1 MCISK
6 PDFAF
11 SYFMSIFWGFCL
23 TFKLAVKCN
32 ARNHLES
39 YHRLNSLINVICHDG
54 MPLDYYFF
62 FLIADCASIFLTSSF
77 LKLVK
82 PNSCLWMIVFDY
94 NHLYQ
99 SYARVNSDLLL
110 SLIKKKIQ
118 QFTLIFLQ
126 SKQCPCEDNLL
137 SPGIFT
143 LKSVKIALQKSKC
156 WFESMGRACMHSYK
170 YKMRLTLNKN

>member
-1 MCISK
+1 MPLNLIIWKQFNNNFVCISK

-82 PNSCLWMIVFDY
+82 PNSCLWIIVFDY

-110 SLIKKKIQ
+110 SLIKKK
-118 QFTLIFLQ
+118 
-126 SKQCPCEDNLL
+126 SSNLHL
-137 SPGIFT
+137 SFY
-143 LKSVKIALQKSKC
+143 KVSSALVRTTYCHLVS
-156 WFESMGRACMHSYK
+156 SP
-170 YKMRLTLNKN
+170 